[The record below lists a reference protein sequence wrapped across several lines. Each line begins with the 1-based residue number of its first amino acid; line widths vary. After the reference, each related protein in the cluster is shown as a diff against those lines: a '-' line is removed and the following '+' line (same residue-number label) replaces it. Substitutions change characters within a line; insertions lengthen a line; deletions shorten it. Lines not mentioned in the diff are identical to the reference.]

1 MRKYR
6 SWLMGL
12 GIGLM
17 VGASMLQL
25 ILAAQDQTKP
35 LTLDQL
41 KKKAEAEGYV
51 VYSAQKQLY
60 TEEELQAKIEEAVQ
74 QAQKKADAAE
84 PTSAP
89 SDKEETEPASEPSPD
104 SEASAS
110 ASPDAAES
118 EEPKATTLY
127 VKYGMTLTE
136 VAAKLE
142 ELGVVD
148 DGDDFL
154 DKCWSISKDLKVGT
168 SVFTGKPTY
177 RQIMTEL
184 TRLKP

>member
-1 MRKYR
+1 
-6 SWLMGL
+6 MGL
-12 GIGLM
+12 GIGLI

-35 LTLDQL
+35 LTKEQL
-41 KKKAEAEGYV
+41 EKKAAAAGYV
-51 VYSAQKQLY
+51 VYSANVSVY
-60 TEEELQAKIEEAVQ
+60 TEEELQAKIEEALQ
-74 QAQKKADAAE
+74 QAQKKADNAEPSSSPDDKPASDEAAE
-84 PTSAP
+84 ASPESDTSA
-89 SDKEETEPASEPSPD
+89 SV
-104 SEASAS
+104 
-110 ASPDAAES
+110 SPDATES
-118 EEPKATTLY
+118 DEPKATTLY

-142 ELGVVD
+142 QLGVVD
-148 DGDDFL
+148 DRDDFL

>member
-17 VGASMLQL
+17 IGASMLQL

-35 LTLDQL
+35 LTREQL
-41 KKKAEAEGYV
+41 EKQAEAAGYV
-51 VYSAQKQLY
+51 IYSAEESMY
-60 TEEELQAKIEEAVQ
+60 TEDELQAKIEEALL
-74 QAQKKADAAE
+74 QAQEKANNAE
-84 PTSAP
+84 PSSAP
-89 SDKEETEPASEPSPD
+89 SDKQAAEPGAEASPESD
-104 SEASAS
+104 ASAS
-110 ASPDAAES
+110 ASPGATEPD
-118 EEPKATTLY
+118 EPKATTLY

-142 ELGVVD
+142 QLGVVD

-154 DKCWSISKDLKVGT
+154 DKCWSIAKDLKVGT